1 MLKST
6 HGCLRESWQLAPPP
20 SSSLLGLNTTKETF
34 FSLKICSPEIEV
46 CWRLTGR
53 SLLDRF
59 SASLRKWGGNTNTLR
74 APNWTSKPLFAEY
87 SHYDYHVGHRFGL
100 CNTKT
105 LCFWWE
111 TGFTP
116 KTHSEITSWVSSSH
130 LGHFS
135 ISGFLIYVVWICHL
149 LVSYFFTTAL
159 CNLSGWL
166 EMTIQ
171 VKMQYFK
178 SLFVPA
184 SLYHAKIYVSRPKMD
199 VFAQFTGE
207 KSIFFGLDCRISS
220 YCIAWTLPS
229 SIFINIWWTHL
240 CWRVFLAITVLVFIS
255 NSHCESFLLSWIEL
269 DLLLLVQQAAS
280 LLHQTHQHL

>member
-1 MLKST
+1 MDSPK
-6 HGCLRESWQLAPPP
+6 HPPRDLRPSKTPPLP
-20 SSSLLGLNTTKETF
+20 SLY
-34 FSLKICSPEIEV
+34 
-46 CWRLTGR
+46 
-53 SLLDRF
+53 LDRF

-178 SLFVPA
+178 SLFFKSRRSDIGRWWKREKTGIVMQPRFELFHRLHLPRSRDKPRDHSHWDIDA
-184 SLYHAKIYVSRPKMD
+184 RLRQPLLGPPSCNWCDKAKGFEICNDGNLRAFTMTSVVLQKTWRRGVSRGKTM
-199 VFAQFTGE
+199 
-207 KSIFFGLDCRISS
+207 
-220 YCIAWTLPS
+220 
-229 SIFINIWWTHL
+229 
-240 CWRVFLAITVLVFIS
+240 
-255 NSHCESFLLSWIEL
+255 
-269 DLLLLVQQAAS
+269 
-280 LLHQTHQHL
+280 

>member
-1 MLKST
+1 MWATSRLNEIIRIMWGENRPYLLCNKT
-6 HGCLRESWQLAPPP
+6 AQRKHPDHGRKIDPTFLAKYKL
-20 SSSLLGLNTTKETF
+20 SSLQQAGPTKWSKLCGGKIDHTF
-34 FSLKICSPEIEV
+34 HARYKLSSLKRKWSGSCGKN
-46 CWRLTGR
+46 RLHLP
-53 SLLDRF
+53 SLDRF

-199 VFAQFTGE
+199 VL
-207 KSIFFGLDCRISS
+207 I
-220 YCIAWTLPS
+220 
-229 SIFINIWWTHL
+229 
-240 CWRVFLAITVLVFIS
+240 
-255 NSHCESFLLSWIEL
+255 
-269 DLLLLVQQAAS
+269 
-280 LLHQTHQHL
+280 

>member
-1 MLKST
+1 MS
-6 HGCLRESWQLAPPP
+6 P
-20 SSSLLGLNTTKETF
+20 SHARYIIVFGSFRIGRETF
-34 FSLKICSPEIEV
+34 LTRCMVISFWI
-46 CWRLTGR
+46 RLHQRRPDDLGHR
-53 SLLDRF
+53 GLDRF

>member
-1 MLKST
+1 MVLGSLWPDTSVKKVKFHSVAIESKFSKPFPVVQLK
-6 HGCLRESWQLAPPP
+6 AK
-20 SSSLLGLNTTKETF
+20 SLLLCEIARQFTLLCWVHQYSKLQSA
-34 FSLKICSPEIEV
+34 FSWSFEASQGG
-46 CWRLTGR
+46 GR
-53 SLLDRF
+53 VDRF

-229 SIFINIWWTHL
+229 SIFINIWWTRL
-240 CWRVFLAITVLVFIS
+240 C
-255 NSHCESFLLSWIEL
+255 
-269 DLLLLVQQAAS
+269 
-280 LLHQTHQHL
+280 

>member
-1 MLKST
+1 MGLF
-6 HGCLRESWQLAPPP
+6 LRAQPHSLTWWRWWPP
-20 SSSLLGLNTTKETF
+20 F
-34 FSLKICSPEIEV
+34 
-46 CWRLTGR
+46 
-53 SLLDRF
+53 LLDRF

>member
-1 MLKST
+1 MIPLE
-6 HGCLRESWQLAPPP
+6 L
-20 SSSLLGLNTTKETF
+20 
-34 FSLKICSPEIEV
+34 CSPAILALQLYANIHKLYLGVEKYMCKHLQGTIMSSEIPE
-46 CWRLTGR
+46 RGHR
-53 SLLDRF
+53 ELDRF

-135 ISGFLIYVVWICHL
+135 ISGFLIYVVWICQL

-178 SLFVPA
+178 FLFVPA